1 MNIDDSCEAIRKL
14 IQDDLLP
21 KDVYEE
27 KASSQMRSSLDV
39 IEDCQ
44 LAIDSYFVSTAE
56 PGSGECY
63 PKVYGILQ
71 VLFVQQDAVANLFQ
85 VLNRTLGP
93 NAVLQRIRET
103 RNRATGHPTKKNEG
117 KQKHSFHFISRM
129 TLTQDGF
136 QLRSESERAK
146 DTFEPVDIRTFIR
159 DQGRELTAILA
170 DLANKLQI
178 QSTTLS
184 ERGLPACE
192 PK

>member
-1 MNIDDSCEAIRKL
+1 MGGPVKIDNFCEEIRKL

-21 KDVYEE
+21 KDVYKE

-44 LAIDSYFVSTAE
+44 LAIDSYFEATAD
-56 PGSGECY
+56 PSSGECY
-63 PKVYGILQ
+63 TKVYGILQ

-93 NAVLQRIRET
+93 NAALQQIREA
-103 RNRATGHPTKKNEG
+103 RHRATGHPTKKNEG

-136 QLRSESERAK
+136 QLRSESEGAN
-146 DTFEPVDIRTFIR
+146 DTFETIDIRTFIR

-170 DLANKLQI
+170 DLVTKLK
-178 QSTTLS
+178 
-184 ERGLPACE
+184 P
-192 PK
+192 